1 MLVWRSPATAP
12 TPTTREPPDARF
24 SGTLCPKRQA
34 HQTRELSQRTGH
46 DRLIGPPRVWSTKQP
61 LPLPMATR
69 HSASAR
75 RRRPTFCSFRL
86 EGAAGESR
94 TALLLVPQRDSDD
107 FELGPTDSSRVV
119 DVVPMHGMQRGRAE
133 RRFRCSSI
141 PVVWRWTGDTFA
153 TTPGRKSRPS
163 RLGLELGTPRRVLA
177 KCPTGGESPGGL
189 SPGRCG

>member
-94 TALLLVPQRDSDD
+94 TALLLVPRCGSAHAAQRSWA
-107 FELGPTDSSRVV
+107 SS
-119 DVVPMHGMQRGRAE
+119 GCSGRGSA
-133 RRFRCSSI
+133 CYSL
-141 PVVWRWTGDTFA
+141 P
-153 TTPGRKSRPS
+153 PPS
-163 RLGLELGTPRRVLA
+163 PPAPR
-177 KCPTGGESPGGL
+177 L
-189 SPGRCG
+189 SPVPPRYGPSEPPLNDGIQLAAPSMAGVA